1 MPEKQYTTAE
11 LNEIASEII
20 DMLRPKHLRVFEIRQ
35 VLNMAMEKTDCI
47 VLREKS
53 E

>member
-1 MPEKQYTTAE
+1 MPNKIYTQDD
-11 LNEIASEII
+11 LNKIASEII

-35 VLNMAMEKTDCI
+35 ILNMAMEKTDCI
-47 VLREKS
+47 VLREKT